1 MKKYE
6 FLTLMS
12 NLERSINAL
21 ADGLKDAAYDNKEKD
36 AEKWLNGVQA
46 YELAK
51 AMTYTKLAIS
61 AMVGN
66 SGLLT
71 D

>member
-1 MKKYE
+1 MKKSE
-6 FLTLMS
+6 FNTLMY

-21 ADGLKDAAYDNKEKD
+21 TDGLKDAAYDNKERD
-36 AEKWLNGVQA
+36 TDKWLSGMQA

-61 AMVGN
+61 TMVDV
-66 SGLLT
+66 SGMLT

>member
-1 MKKYE
+1 MKKSE
-6 FLTLMS
+6 FNTLMY

-21 ADGLKDAAYDNKEKD
+21 ADGLKNASYDNKETNP
-36 AEKWLNGVQA
+36 EKWLNGVHA

-51 AMTYTKLAIS
+51 AMTYTKIAIS
-61 AMVGN
+61 SMVEA
-66 SGLLT
+66 SGMLT